1 MKLKNIAPCVR
12 FRKNPP
18 ARFFWLS
25 LRQMQSRW
33 WPLGQRKFAAAVSG
47 VSLIALAGCNPPEW
61 VTNPSD
67 EITTQVESGIQES
80 RQSAES
86 QTTDSLTEVTP
97 ESWFGPRQ
105 PVRVKT
111 GSPTIPQTLYQN
123 IRIAYV
129 ETVRLREILR
139 LIALKIGVPVSVRE
153 DVPAIEIAEIQW
165 SGTAQEAF
173 DYITAT
179 YGLNWRYAGNQVE
192 VYFTDFATWL
202 IFSPN
207 VVTQWQASVGL
218 SGSARSGDGGSN
230 LQARDQVVVSMDT
243 AEFWQEIEKSIANM
257 LSTAGKVTINRVSGE
272 LTVVDVPQVLDRIDS
287 WVIAKNQELATQV
300 LMTIDLYEIDRSEEG
315 SSGFNFAGF
324 AQEAFGKS
332 SGRIDFSSG
341 ESGNAFGLVFQHQE
355 NGTIDT
361 ADLTLKLE
369 NATGGARV
377 SKLTS
382 TVLRGINGQPVPVF
396 FGDERSYLQRRD
408 VVTEDGGTTIRLVPG
423 QLQDGIALNVLPR
436 VLPNTNQMML
446 NITMRTTVI
455 KNITKF
461 PENPSSDQPSIQ
473 LPELETRSIL
483 LPVLLRSGETLFV
496 AGLDTVRTNDKRSSG
511 ILSRSKRLENRRSSL
526 VMLITPRIIPPST
539 DFVAINNRIR

>member
-1 MKLKNIAPCVR
+1 MLSSC
-12 FRKNPP
+12 P
-18 ARFFWLS
+18 A
-25 LRQMQSRW
+25 QSRSGICW
-33 WPLGQRKFAAAVSG
+33 QRKIAAAACG
-47 VSLIALAGCNPPEW
+47 VSLIALAGCSYPEW
-61 VTNPSD
+61 LTNPSD
-67 EITTQVESGIQES
+67 QIATQVESGIQAG
-80 RQSAES
+80 RKSAQQ
-86 QTTDSLTEVTP
+86 QTTGSLTEVSP

-105 PVRVKT
+105 PVRIKT
-111 GSPTIPQTLYQN
+111 GSSAVPQNLYQN

-129 ETVRLREILR
+129 ETISLRAILQ
-139 LIALKIGVPVSVRE
+139 LIAVKIGVPVSVRE
-153 DVPAIEIAEIQW
+153 DVPAIDIAEIQW

-179 YGLNWRYAGNQVE
+179 YGLNWRYLDNQVE
-192 VYFTDFATWL
+192 VYFTDLATWL

-243 AEFWQEIEKSIANM
+243 ADFWQEIEKSIANM
-257 LSTAGKVTINRVSGE
+257 LSTAGKVAINRVSGE
-272 LTVVDVPQVLDRIDS
+272 LTAVDIPEVLERIDS

-300 LMTIDLYEIDRSEEG
+300 LINIDLYEIDRSEEG

-332 SGRIDFSSG
+332 SGRIDFSSSEG
-341 ESGNAFGLVFQHQE
+341 GNAFGLVFQHQE
-355 NGTIDT
+355 GGTIDT

-369 NATGGARV
+369 NAAGGARV

-382 TVLRGINGQPVPVF
+382 TVLRGINGQPIPVF

-423 QLQDGIALNVLPR
+423 QLQDGVALNVLPR
-436 VLPNTNQMML
+436 VLPNTNQMMM

-455 KNITKF
+455 KNISKF

-496 AGLDTVRTNDKRSSG
+496 AGLDTVRTNNKTSSG
-511 ILSRSKRLENRRSSL
+511 ILSSSKKLENRRSSL